1 MYIFH
6 KSSNRLYTRSCL
18 ENEMPWFV
26 EERIWKVH
34 TLNDGDM
41 VTAYRY
47 DGNGRCTALRII
59 ERPEDVSFL
68 YSVAVNVGYRTQDLS
83 KYELS
88 IYRIE
93 RVFPSVPWHPRVLY
107 ADTERQLRC
116 VYQMSKSCIMT
127 INSLF
132 CLSISYQTP
141 FSFDIQYYTRLLMV
155 CFVYRYRI
163 ELHSRSISNT
173 TQL

>member
-1 MYIFH
+1 M
-6 KSSNRLYTRSCL
+6 
-18 ENEMPWFV
+18 

-107 ADTERQLRC
+107 ADTDRKLRC
-116 VYQMSKSCIMT
+116 TKY
-127 INSLF
+127 
-132 CLSISYQTP
+132 
-141 FSFDIQYYTRLLMV
+141 
-155 CFVYRYRI
+155 
-163 ELHSRSISNT
+163 
-173 TQL
+173 